1 MSQTWEKQEG
11 NEGILTITI
20 PAEELNTALD
30 EAFKKVSKDINMPGF
45 RKGKVPRQMF
55 EKRFGVESLYQ
66 DALDILLPE
75 NYAKAVDEAGI
86 TPVAQPDVDV
96 EQIEKG
102 KDVILKATVTV
113 EPEVK
118 LGEYKNLEGEEI
130 DTDVTDEEVDHQIDH
145 ILTEYSDLVVKEEG
159 TVEEGDIATIDFH
172 GFVDGEAFEGGHAH
186 DYEIEVGSNSFI
198 PGFEEQMVGME
209 IGEEKD
215 VNVTFPEE
223 YHAEEL
229 AGKEAVFQVKVN
241 SLKQKE
247 TPELTDEFVSEL
259 ENRDAKTVDELKA
272 ALKDEVKAQKE
283 NNYEV
288 TLKESLVAKA
298 ADNADIDVPDA
309 MVDTETSRML
319 QEFEQN
325 LSQQGLNLELYTQL
339 SGQDENG
346 LREQMKEDALKRV
359 RTNLTLR
366 QIAEEENI
374 EVTDEDV
381 DAEINRLAE
390 QFGMPADD
398 VKKALGDATMIK
410 EDVKIQKA
418 LNVLVDNRKKAE

>member
-20 PAEELNTALD
+20 PSEELDTALD
-30 EAFKKVSKDINMPGF
+30 AAFKKVSKDISIPGF

-75 NYAKAVDEAGI
+75 HYTKAVEEAGI
-86 TPVAQPDVDV
+86 NPVAQPDVDV

-102 KDVILKATVTV
+102 QDIILKATVTV

-118 LGEYKNLEGEEI
+118 LGEYKGLEGEEI
-130 DTDVTDEEVDHQIDH
+130 DTEVTDEEVDHQIDH

-159 TVEEGDIATIDFH
+159 TVENGDIATIDFH

-186 DYEIEVGSNSFI
+186 DYELEIGSNSFI

-215 VNVTFPEE
+215 VTVTFPEE

-229 AGKEAVFQVKVN
+229 AGKEAVFQVKV
-241 SLKQKE
+241 SALKQKE

-259 ENRDAKTVDELKA
+259 EGRDANTVDELKA
-272 ALKDEVKAQKE
+272 ELKEQVQKQKE
-283 NNYEV
+283 ENAEV
-288 TLKESLVAKA
+288 TLKESLVAQA
-298 ADNADIDVPDA
+298 ADNAEIDVPDA
-309 MVDTETSRML
+309 MVDTETDRML
-319 QEFEQN
+319 QEFEAN

-339 SGQDENG
+339 SGQDENA

-366 QIAEEENI
+366 QIAEDENI
-374 EVTDEDV
+374 EITQEDV
-381 DAEINRLAE
+381 DNEVNRLAE

-398 VKKALGDATMIK
+398 VKKALGDASMIK
-410 EDVKIQKA
+410 EDVKLQKA
-418 LNVLVDNRKKAE
+418 LNILVDNRKQAE

>member
-20 PAEELNTALD
+20 PSEDLNTALD
-30 EAFKKVSKDINMPGF
+30 EAFKKVSKDVNVPGF

-66 DALDILLPE
+66 DALDILLPVH
-75 NYAKAVDEAGI
+75 YSKAVDEAGI
-86 TPVAQPDVDV
+86 TPVDQPDVDV

-102 KDVILKATVTV
+102 KEVILKATVTV

-130 DTDVTDEEVDHQIDH
+130 DTEVTDEEVDHQIDH

-159 TVEEGDIATIDFH
+159 TVEEGNVATIDFH

-186 DYEIEVGSNSFI
+186 DYEIEIGSNSFI

-209 IGEEKD
+209 IGAEKD

-241 SLKQKE
+241 ALKVKE
-247 TPELTDEFVSEL
+247 TPELTDEFVKDL
-259 ENRDAKTVDELKA
+259 ESREANTVEELKA
-272 ALKDEVKAQKE
+272 EITKEVKAKKE
-283 NNYEV
+283 SDYEV
-288 TLKESLVAKA
+288 TLKETLVAKA
-298 ADNADIDVPDA
+298 AENAEIDVPES
-309 MVDTETSRML
+309 MVATETSRML

-325 LSQQGLNLELYTQL
+325 LSQQGLTLELYTQL
-339 SGQDENG
+339 SGQDEG
-346 LREQMKEDALKRV
+346 ALRDQMKEDAEKRV

-366 QIAEEENI
+366 QIAADENI
-374 EVTDEDV
+374 EVTEEDV
-381 DAEINRLAE
+381 DAEINRLSE
-390 QFGMPADD
+390 QFGMPTED
-398 VKKALGDATMIK
+398 VKKAIGDTSMIK
-410 EDVKIQKA
+410 EDVQIQKA
-418 LNVLVDNRKKAE
+418 LDVLVANRKKA

>member
-20 PAEELNTALD
+20 PSEELDTALD
-30 EAFKKVSKDINMPGF
+30 AAFKKVSKDVSLPGF

-75 NYAKAVDEAGI
+75 NYAKAIEEADI
-86 TPVAQPDVDV
+86 NPVAQPSVDV

-118 LGEYKNLEGEEI
+118 LGEYKGLEGEEI
-130 DTDVTDEEVDHQIDH
+130 DRDVTDEEIDHQIDH
-145 ILTEYSDLVVKEEG
+145 ITTEYSDLVVKEEG
-159 TVEEGDIATIDFH
+159 TVENGDIATIDFH

-186 DYEIEVGSNSFI
+186 DYELEIGSDSFI

-229 AGKEAVFQVKVN
+229 AGKEAVFQVKV
-241 SLKQKE
+241 SALKQKE
-247 TPELTDEFVSEL
+247 TPELTDEFASEL
-259 ENRDAKTVDELKA
+259 EGYEANTVDELKA
-272 ALKDEVKAQKE
+272 ELAEQIKKQKE
-283 NNYEV
+283 ENYEV
-288 TLKESLVAKA
+288 ALKESLVSQA
-298 ADNADIDVPDA
+298 ADNAEIDVPDA
-309 MVDTETSRML
+309 MVDTETDRML
-319 QEFEQN
+319 QEFEAN

-339 SGQDENG
+339 SGQDENA
-346 LREQMKEDALKRV
+346 LRDQMKEDALKRV

-366 QIAEEENI
+366 QIADEENI

-381 DAEINRLAE
+381 DNEVNRLAE
-390 QFGMPADD
+390 QFGMPAED

-410 EDVKIQKA
+410 EDVKLQKA
-418 LNVLVDNRKKAE
+418 LDLLVDNRKQAE